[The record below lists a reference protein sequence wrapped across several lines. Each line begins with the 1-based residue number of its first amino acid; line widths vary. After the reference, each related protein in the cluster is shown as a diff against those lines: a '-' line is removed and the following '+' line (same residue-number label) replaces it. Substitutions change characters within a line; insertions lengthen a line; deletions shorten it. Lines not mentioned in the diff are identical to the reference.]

1 MKPDISEILKSL
13 DDITPFS
20 TVEGSQNEK
29 NEKQAPNL
37 ARSGVQNQN
46 EGKYMG
52 EKEKRSETKYE
63 GVGSVQ
69 KLQRDVDARQAEKE
83 RNLQIYREYQ
93 ENKRRA
99 GHLKVEILKG
109 LKAGE
114 DINTLFLKACE
125 AIGLMTS
132 EKLFAGNAEADL
144 KAIYGLGLLENKPL
158 NMELEETKGR
168 LTKLKAALEREKGT
182 DSERRIKAAVEAHEK
197 RVEQLEVLIKHR
209 NIDK

>member
-1 MKPDISEILKSL
+1 MKPDIDGILKSL

-20 TVEGSQNEK
+20 IVEEIQKEK

-37 ARSGVQNQN
+37 ARSDVQNQN
-46 EGKYMG
+46 EGKCIG
-52 EKEKRSETKYE
+52 EQEKRPETKFE

-93 ENKRRA
+93 ENKRLA
-99 GHLKVEILKG
+99 GQLKVEILKG

-132 EKLFAGNAEADL
+132 EKLFSRNAEADL

-168 LTKLKAALEREKGT
+168 LEKLKAALEREKGT
-182 DSERRIKAAVEAHEK
+182 DSERRIKAAVDAHEK
-197 RVEQLEVLIKHR
+197 RVEQLKVLLKQS
-209 NIDK
+209 NE

>member
-1 MKPDISEILKSL
+1 MKPDINEILKSL

-20 TVEGSQNEK
+20 AVEGKQKEK
-29 NEKQAPNL
+29 NKEQAPNL
-37 ARSGVQNQN
+37 ARSDVQNQN
-46 EGKYMG
+46 EGKCIG
-52 EKEKRSETKYE
+52 EKEKRPETKSE

-132 EKLFAGNAEADL
+132 EKLFIKNVEADL
-144 KAIYGLGLLENKPL
+144 KAIYGLGLLEDKPL
-158 NMELEETKGR
+158 HMELEATVGR
-168 LTKLKAALEREKGT
+168 LKKLKEAYSRENDEGSK
-182 DSERRIKAAVEAHEK
+182 RRIQSAIEAHEK
-197 RVEQLEVLIKHR
+197 RVEQLEVLIKKGH
-209 NIDK
+209 K